1 MLITALQ
8 PIVIL
13 GHRLWSGE
21 GTIYKKS
28 LGLRLVRRP
37 GDPSRTVA
45 RPRGAIRVWMTEG
58 SCGRWVPDTAE
69 SWLVR

>member
-13 GHRLWSGE
+13 GHHLWAGE
-21 GTIYKKS
+21 GTIYRKS

-37 GDPSRTVA
+37 GEAAKTVA
-45 RPRGAIRVWMTEG
+45 RRREVLRMWMAE
-58 SCGRWVPDTAE
+58 SACGRWVPDTAE
-69 SWLVR
+69 PWVVR